1 MTGKWF
7 EETLHPDFHQRLKI
21 SDVLHHE
28 KTDYQ
33 GLLIFENSALGRV
46 LALDGVVQ
54 TTEADEFFYHEMLTH
69 PAILA
74 HGEAKRVLI
83 IGGGDGG
90 ALEEALKHPIEKAT
104 VIEIDP
110 AVVELSKKYLPS
122 ISAGAFDDPRT
133 ELIIWDGTKFVAT
146 TEERFDVIL
155 VDSTDPVG
163 PAMVLFQEEFYA
175 NCKRCL
181 TERGIL
187 ITQSGVPFLQAA
199 EARSTNR
206 HFRALFAD
214 HSFYLVPVPSYVGG
228 FMTLGWASLSEANRA
243 VSRDEIERRYAAAQI
258 ATRYY
263 NPDIHL
269 AAFALPNYIR
279 ELMG

>member
-21 SDVLHHE
+21 SDVLHHD
-28 KTDYQ
+28 KD
-33 GLLIFENSALGRV
+33 GLPGLPHLRELRTRPGAGAGRRRPD
-46 LALDGVVQ
+46 DGGRR
-54 TTEADEFFYHEMLTH
+54 
-69 PAILA
+69 AILA

-104 VIEIDP
+104 VIEINP

-133 ELIIWDGTKFVAT
+133 ELIIWNGTKFVAT
-146 TEERFDVIL
+146 TEERLDVIL

-187 ITQSGVPFLQAA
+187 ITQSGVPFLQAE

-228 FMTLGWASLSEANRA
+228 FMTFGWASLSEANRA
-243 VSRDEIERRYAAAQI
+243 VSRDEIERRYAVAQI

-263 NPDIHL
+263 NLDIHL